1 LSDERQRLQY
11 AMTLFR
17 KKALVWI
24 RAKASSILSWND
36 LCTQIKD
43 VFSPISEQQAA
54 RDRLDALKQTNSV
67 NTFASEFRRLTLLL
81 PKLPEQ
87 ELIDKFVRKLKIP
100 IAKEVYLRDPQ
111 TIDEAMRIAERV
123 DMISWRLRDHSSNQ
137 LPPMNPRIAFAN
149 DQSVPM
155 DISAIQTKRLT
166 DKERAYLLANQG
178 CLYCRKTQAGH
189 FARNCPDKLRKN

>member
-1 LSDERQRLQY
+1 
-11 AMTLFR
+11 
-17 KKALVWI
+17 
-24 RAKASSILSWND
+24 
-36 LCTQIKD
+36 
-43 VFSPISEQQAA
+43 
-54 RDRLDALKQTNSV
+54 
-67 NTFASEFRRLTLLL
+67 
-81 PKLPEQ
+81 
-87 ELIDKFVRKLKIP
+87 
-100 IAKEVYLRDPQ
+100 
-111 TIDEAMRIAERV
+111 MRIAERV